1 MIIDT
6 FDKTTQEVLKE
17 LEKTQHDFWNISRT
31 TAEFLYNLIVDGGI
45 KNVIEVGTSNGYSGI
60 WLGKALKK
68 TGGKL
73 TTIEF
78 YEKRIVL
85 AKENFEKC
93 QVDDIIE
100 IKQGDASTI
109 LEYLPA
115 DFRIDLAFVD
125 ACKKQYIDFFHL
137 IEPHLIAGGYI
148 ACDNVISHAQK
159 VQPFLED
166 INNNPNYE
174 NVVLPLPAGLSLG
187 KKISNCHPELVSGS
201 FK

>member
-1 MIIDT
+1 MSIIDT
-6 FDKTTQEVLKE
+6 FDGITQQTLQE
-17 LEKTQHDFWNISRT
+17 LEKTQHDFWNISRV
-31 TAEFLYNLIVDGGI
+31 TAEFLYNFIVDGNI

-68 TGGKL
+68 NGGQL

-85 AKENFEKC
+85 AQNNFKKC
-93 QVDDIIE
+93 GVSDVIE

-109 LEYLPA
+109 LEYLPD
-115 DFRIDLAFVD
+115 DFMVDFAFVD

-137 IEPHLIAGGYI
+137 IDPHLNVGGYL

-159 VQPFLED
+159 VQPFLEE
-166 INNNPNYE
+166 INKYSNYE

-187 KKISNCHPELVSGS
+187 KKIRG
-201 FK
+201 